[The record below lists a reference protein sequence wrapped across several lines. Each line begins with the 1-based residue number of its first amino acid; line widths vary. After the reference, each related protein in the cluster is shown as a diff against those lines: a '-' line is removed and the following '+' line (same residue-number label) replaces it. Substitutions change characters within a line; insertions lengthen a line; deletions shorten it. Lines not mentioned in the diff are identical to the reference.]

1 MLHFRFVIKKTCM
14 QIEALIFKCF
24 SNEIWLCSNEIP
36 KINFRIKYAQ
46 TIQILRLCK
55 NNTLK
60 KTYVLIL
67 VKSYLWTFSWV
78 CFWWNANLFNVEIR
92 NKMNFLFYGHFI
104 RVLMSNKINN
114 TLINNSKDDNQ
125 FYPQKNTNFQ
135 TEISIFSN
143 LINFYLCCEKIFVCL

>member
-1 MLHFRFVIKKTCM
+1 M

-125 FYPQKNTNFQ
+125 FYPQKTQIFRLKFPFFQ
-135 TEISIFSN
+135 I
-143 LINFYLCCEKIFVCL
+143 